1 MKVLFVCLGNICRSP
16 TAEAVLRALAT
27 SNNVDLDIDSAG
39 TAAYHI
45 GKSPDE
51 RSMAAAAKRDIDM
64 QGLKARQVSK
74 QDFYDFDYVFAM
86 DKSNYEDL
94 SDLQPADGKAEL
106 VLFLDEYGSKE
117 RDEVPDPYY
126 GGDLGFEW
134 VLDLLESACSD
145 FLTRIQK

>member
-16 TAEAVLRALAT
+16 TAEAVLRSQAEAGGVEL
-27 SNNVDLDIDSAG
+27 VIDSAG

-45 GKSPDE
+45 GKSPDA
-51 RSMAAAAKRDIDM
+51 RSMAAAQKRNIHM
-64 QGLKARQVSK
+64 QGLKARQVSE
-74 QDFYDFDYVFAM
+74 QDFYEFDYVFAM
-86 DKSNYEDL
+86 DKANYDDL
-94 SDLQPADGKAEL
+94 RDLQPADGKAEL

-117 RDEVPDPYY
+117 RNEVPDPYY

>member
-16 TAEAVLRALAT
+16 TAEAVLRSLADAGG
-27 SNNVDLDIDSAG
+27 VKLDIDSAG

-51 RSMAAAAKRDIDM
+51 RSMAAAQKRNIHM
-64 QGLKARQVSK
+64 QGLKARQVK
-74 QDFYDFDYVFAM
+74 EQDFHEFDYVFAM

-94 SDLQPADGKAEL
+94 SSMQPDNGRAKL

>member
-16 TAEAVLRALAT
+16 TAEAVLRAQAEQAGFAI
-27 SNNVDLDIDSAG
+27 DIDSAG

-51 RSMAAAAKRDIDM
+51 RSMAAAEKRNIHM
-64 QGLKARQVSK
+64 NSLKARQVNSH
-74 QDFYDFDYVFAM
+74 DFYEFDYVFAM
-86 DKSNYEDL
+86 DKSNFLDL
-94 SDLQPADGKAEL
+94 SDLQPEDSKAEL

-126 GGDLGFEW
+126 GGDSGFEW

>member
-16 TAEAVLRALAT
+16 TAEAVLRSLAETAKVALE
-27 SNNVDLDIDSAG
+27 IDSAG

-45 GKSPDE
+45 GKSPDG
-51 RSMAAAAKRDIDM
+51 RSMAAAQKRDIHM
-64 QGLKARQVSK
+64 AGLKARQVTK

-86 DKSNYEDL
+86 DKSNYADL
-94 SDLQPADGKAEL
+94 SEMQPDDGRAKL

>member
-16 TAEAVLRALAT
+16 TAEAVLRAQAEQAGIAI
-27 SNNVDLDIDSAG
+27 DIDSAG
-39 TAAYHI
+39 TAVYHI
-45 GKSPDE
+45 GKSPDA
-51 RSMAAAAKRDIDM
+51 RSMAAALKRDIHM
-64 QGLKARQVSK
+64 QGLKARQVSEE
-74 QDFYDFDYVFAM
+74 DFHEFDYVFAM
-86 DKSNYEDL
+86 DKSNFADL
-94 SDLQPADGKAEL
+94 SELQPESGKAEL
-106 VLFLDEYGSKE
+106 ILFLDEYGSKE

>member
-16 TAEAVLRALAT
+16 TAEAVLRALTT
-27 SNNVDLDIDSAG
+27 SNKVDLTIDSAG

-51 RSMAAAAKRDIDM
+51 RSMAAAAKRGIDM
-64 QGLKARQVSK
+64 QGLKARQVGK

-86 DKSNYEDL
+86 DKSNYADL